1 VVAVGTS
8 LTVDCMVAIW
18 KSSARSG
25 ALLCAV
31 VLGASVLGAC
41 GSESDADEASESAS
55 AESTESPSE
64 SPTESPSETTPAE
77 PATDPANGLPVC
89 GDVWVDGLDLPT
101 DYTACSEDGTA
112 VKPEKKMCG
121 FGSPMIIH
129 ADRFYAL
136 RGNRVNDVGDTA
148 TSEQFQSALA
158 ACQA

>member
-1 VVAVGTS
+1 
-8 LTVDCMVAIW
+8 MVAIW
-18 KSSARSG
+18 KRSVRSG

-31 VLGASVLGAC
+31 VLGTSVLGAC
-41 GSESDADEASESAS
+41 GTEQGEEQASESS
-55 AESTESPSE
+55 STESST
-64 SPTESPSETTPAE
+64 TESPSETPTQSQAPTE

-89 GDVWVDGLDLPT
+89 ADVWVDGLDLPK

-121 FGSPMIIH
+121 FGRPMIIH
-129 ADRFYAL
+129 DDRYYAL
-136 RGNRVNDVGDTA
+136 RGNRVNDIGDTA

>member
-1 VVAVGTS
+1 
-8 LTVDCMVAIW
+8 MVATL
-18 KSSARSG
+18 KSSVRSG
-25 ALLCAV
+25 VLLCAL

-41 GSESDADEASESAS
+41 GSDDGDEQPSETASET
-55 AESTESPSE
+55 STTETPSE
-64 SPTESPSETTPAE
+64 SPTESGSPAE

-89 GDVWVDGLDLPT
+89 SDVWVDGLDLPE
-101 DYTACSEDGTA
+101 DYTSCSEDGTE

-129 ADRFYAL
+129 EDRYYAL
-136 RGNRVNDVGDTA
+136 RGNRVNDIGDTA

>member
-1 VVAVGTS
+1 
-8 LTVDCMVAIW
+8 MVAIW
-18 KSSARSG
+18 KSSVRSG

-31 VLGASVLGAC
+31 VLGSSMLGAC
-41 GSESDADEASESAS
+41 GSEQGDEPAAESASES
-55 AESTESPSE
+55 STS
-64 SPTESPSETTPAE
+64 ESPSETSTQAPTDSAAPAE

-89 GDVWVDGLDLPT
+89 ADVWVDGLDLPK

-129 ADRFYAL
+129 EDRYYAL

>member
-1 VVAVGTS
+1 
-8 LTVDCMVAIW
+8 MVAIW

-25 ALLCAV
+25 ALLCAL
-31 VLGASVLGAC
+31 VLGASALGAC
-41 GSESDADEASESAS
+41 GTESGEEQASEPTST
-55 AESTESPSE
+55 ESSTTESPSE
-64 SPTESPSETTPAE
+64 SPSETGAPAE

-89 GDVWVDGLDLPT
+89 ADVWVDGLDLPK

>member
-1 VVAVGTS
+1 
-8 LTVDCMVAIW
+8 MVAIW
-18 KSSARSG
+18 KRTVRSG

-31 VLGASVLGAC
+31 VLGTSVLGAC
-41 GSESDADEASESAS
+41 GTEQGEEQASGTASESS
-55 AESTESPSE
+55 SE
-64 SPTESPSETTPAE
+64 PGTTESPSETPTDTGTPAE

-89 GDVWVDGLDLPT
+89 ADVWVDGLDLPK

-129 ADRFYAL
+129 ADRYYAL

-148 TSEQFQSALA
+148 TSEQFQSALE